1 MISSVDIC
9 TLNKA
14 NLMSLSYNSDIQVI
28 QKGIRSKTSR
38 QKKNLS
44 PEQIRNFYIQ
54 QRTLSTTDIV
64 WTVSPSP
71 RSPSVQERNPRCSK
85 SKKKNAELKNDR
97 DQTTVNSRNIPS
109 FKPLSNQ
116 LLLQATNFKQASPFS
131 TQKEKDS

>member
-44 PEQIRNFYIQ
+44 PEQIRNF
-54 QRTLSTTDIV
+54 
-64 WTVSPSP
+64 
-71 RSPSVQERNPRCSK
+71 
-85 SKKKNAELKNDR
+85 
-97 DQTTVNSRNIPS
+97 NIH
-109 FKPLSNQ
+109 
-116 LLLQATNFKQASPFS
+116 
-131 TQKEKDS
+131 